1 MQGCR
6 GPGASGRCI
15 RNHCAFRFCVATVWR
30 QTAGTPVALT
40 LPYQSFHPWCH
51 VKTEVNRLDEEMTEL
66 SLLLPSEQA
75 LALIAVAQSEGV
87 SVAQFMRRL
96 VLQALD
102 VASPPTFSLN

>member
-1 MQGCR
+1 MFYIGESAH
-6 GPGASGRCI
+6 PI
-15 RNHCAFRFCVATVWR
+15 
-30 QTAGTPVALT
+30 AGTT
-40 LPYQSFHPWCH
+40 LAIVIRPPTFHPWCH

-96 VLQALD
+96 VWEALD
-102 VASPPTFSLN
+102 VAAPPTFSLN